1 LAVANYHDTYG
12 SFPPA
17 YIADETGKPMHS
29 WRVLLLPF
37 LEQRELYEQYDFREP
52 WDGPNNRK
60 LLSKRPS
67 LYAFHG
73 TEREASTTT
82 NYLAVVGRETVW
94 PGDQSLS
101 MAAIGDDPAR
111 TILVVENQGGSIPWT
126 EPRDLEFA
134 SMNMDVG
141 AAAARGISS
150 RFSPPAV
157 VTAAGYVHT
166 LAPGLAPET
175 LRALLTASGGEQIAV
190 DENLQEVPDAR
201 NRPPIEP

>member
-1 LAVANYHDTYG
+1 MAVANYHDTYG

-17 YIADETGKPMHS
+17 YIADEAGKPMHS

-73 TEREASTTT
+73 TEREESTTT
-82 NYLAVVGRETVW
+82 NYLAVVGDETVW
-94 PGDQSLS
+94 PGKQSLH
-101 MAAIGDDPAR
+101 MASIGDDPAR
-111 TILVVENQGGSIPWT
+111 TILVVENEGADIAWT
-126 EPRDLEFA
+126 EPRDLDFA
-134 SMNMDVG
+134 SMNMEVAAG
-141 AAAARGISS
+141 ATDGISS
-150 RFSPPAV
+150 RFSQPAV

-166 LAPGLAPET
+166 LASGLSPQT
-175 LRALLTASGGEQIAV
+175 LRALLTASGGEHVAV
-190 DENLQEVPDAR
+190 DEHLKEVPDAR
-201 NRPPIEP
+201 NRPRNEP